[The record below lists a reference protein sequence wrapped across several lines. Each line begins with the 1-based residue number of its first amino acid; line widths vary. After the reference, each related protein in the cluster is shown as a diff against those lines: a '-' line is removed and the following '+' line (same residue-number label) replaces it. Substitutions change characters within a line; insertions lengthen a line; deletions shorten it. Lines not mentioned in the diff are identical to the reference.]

1 MFLTKAYCPEE
12 YLGQDIKNVRA
23 SVRSYIIGQKNIKV
37 QPQSYSAQSLLDAI
51 TQFDSDCTD
60 EIQLSSEALDILTD
74 MAIGSPG
81 VCFYRLLQNQDLA
94 REAAAE
100 FCKMFNRRYNAATLD
115 IVYNKKSALTYY
127 QQVIDYCV
135 MGNLQAVLDE
145 FAHMIDEE
153 PVNAN
158 NVNKIQKRIV
168 DSFIGR
174 NYQEIDTTESFAKK
188 KKKWRIRT
196 HYAMPYGKM
205 KMNERDTNKVND
217 TRLAFNSPF
226 RPFVL
231 TSTSVGQEGLDF
243 HWYCRKIMHW
253 NIPSNPQD
261 IEQREG
267 RIDRYKSL
275 YVRRNVAKLHPDI
288 YEWSGIF
295 DEARN
300 EAEKEGLCELVP
312 YWSIPQKLLDRIPDS
327 QQERIESVTPLYP
340 LSADWSKYERMK
352 SVLSLYRLT
361 MGQPRQEELLEL
373 FKDLREEDIKR
384 LLINLSPI
392 RRK

>member
-1 MFLTKAYCPEE
+1 
-12 YLGQDIKNVRA
+12 
-23 SVRSYIIGQKNIKV
+23 
-37 QPQSYSAQSLLDAI
+37 
-51 TQFDSDCTD
+51 
-60 EIQLSSEALDILTD
+60 
-74 MAIGSPG
+74 
-81 VCFYRLLQNQDLA
+81 
-94 REAAAE
+94 
-100 FCKMFNRRYNAATLD
+100 
-115 IVYNKKSALTYY
+115 
-127 QQVIDYCV
+127 
-135 MGNLQAVLDE
+135 
-145 FAHMIDEE
+145 
-153 PVNAN
+153 
-158 NVNKIQKRIV
+158 
-168 DSFIGR
+168 
-174 NYQEIDTTESFAKK
+174 
-188 KKKWRIRT
+188 
-196 HYAMPYGKM
+196 
-205 KMNERDTNKVND
+205 
-217 TRLAFNSPF
+217 
-226 RPFVL
+226 
-231 TSTSVGQEGLDF
+231 
-243 HWYCRKIMHW
+243 MHW